1 MNIKTLDDLSRPN
14 ANGYRRANNQNN
26 SQNNQ
31 PNNAGLFS
39 PTLYK
44 MKTFSF
50 GILIVNA
57 IIYLIEVFFY
67 YIYYHKEKNFTCI
80 LYNMGAQS
88 TPAIVHNFQI
98 WRFITPVFLHASLL
112 HIIMNSISIGFI
124 SFYIEK
130 NIGIKKLIM
139 LYFLSGIYGN
149 MFSSVMMSESIGVG
163 ASGAIMGMSGL
174 LLMLLYLTYHKMRP
188 NEKTFFI
195 YFAIMTFVNIAYTGV
210 GKDGNKVDNHAHL
223 GGFVFGAFSSIFFLN
238 DKIDLGR
245 FSVYLIKK
253 IKIVSTLV
261 ISLVPAICAL
271 YIFFSKIP
279 DNIMKA
285 AC

>member
-31 PNNAGLFS
+31 PNNEGLFS

-98 WRFITPVFLHASLL
+98 WRFITPVF
-112 HIIMNSISIGFI
+112 
-124 SFYIEK
+124 YT
-130 NIGIKKLIM
+130 
-139 LYFLSGIYGN
+139 
-149 MFSSVMMSESIGVG
+149 
-163 ASGAIMGMSGL
+163 
-174 LLMLLYLTYHKMRP
+174 LLYCIL
-188 NEKTFFI
+188 
-195 YFAIMTFVNIAYTGV
+195 
-210 GKDGNKVDNHAHL
+210 
-223 GGFVFGAFSSIFFLN
+223 
-238 DKIDLGR
+238 
-245 FSVYLIKK
+245 
-253 IKIVSTLV
+253 
-261 ISLVPAICAL
+261 
-271 YIFFSKIP
+271 
-279 DNIMKA
+279 
-285 AC
+285 